1 MSILG
6 GAFVLVGMT
15 LTLIAAL
22 GVLRLPDVYTRMNAA
37 SKAASLGLCLVLAGC
52 AMRLPLGSAQTKLAA
67 AIVLQLITAPLA
79 AYVIGRAAHR
89 SGAPLWDQTITDE
102 LADIDPEA
110 ESRTS

>member
-1 MSILG
+1 MSVLG
-6 GAFVLVGMT
+6 GAFVLIGIA

-37 SKAASLGLCLVLAGC
+37 SKAASLGVCLVLAGC
-52 AMRLPLGSAQTKLAA
+52 AMRLPLGAATSKLSA

-89 SGAPLWDQTITDE
+89 SGAPLWDRTTTDE
-102 LADIDPEA
+102 LEGVDPEA
-110 ESRTS
+110 ERRTS